1 MEGYVS
7 ITLNFEGTDIKL
19 DLRIPRSMTLKE
31 LLQTV
36 SESYELNI
44 NVLNPVARIMQTG
57 DVLNSTSRMEKIK
70 DGMMMNVEEI

>member
-44 NVLNPVARIMQTG
+44 NILNPVARIMQTG